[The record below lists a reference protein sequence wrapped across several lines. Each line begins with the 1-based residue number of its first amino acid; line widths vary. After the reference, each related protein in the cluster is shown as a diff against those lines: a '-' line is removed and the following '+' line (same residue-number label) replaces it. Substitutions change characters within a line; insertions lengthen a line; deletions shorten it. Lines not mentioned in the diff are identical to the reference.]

1 MQQQRPSHPA
11 VRWGLIFGGVMAL
24 LSVMIGLGRV
34 STENQDTVNNGFA
47 ALECLY
53 VLITLVV
60 LFVAGILASKQTGR
74 VATGVLAGLFAGVIG
89 GLTLTVFIII
99 WGATVNTDQIVRVMN
114 NSSSSLGSSDPR
126 SVALLVSFIFSVV
139 AILFLVGIG
148 AGVGALGGLIGRS
161 QAPEH
166 LRYAG
171 MPFPPG
177 QYPGY
182 PPAPGAYGP
191 QMGYPPAGY
200 PPTGYPQSGQYP
212 PPPGA
217 YPSPAAYPPPP
228 GYPQASGNFPPPPP
242 GYEQAGDPST
252 HTPTGETPSGS

>member
-1 MQQQRPSHPA
+1 MQQRQSHPA

-24 LSVMIGLGRV
+24 LSAMIGLGRV

-53 VLITLVV
+53 VLLTLVV
-60 LFVAGILASKQTGR
+60 LFVAGILASRQTAK
-74 VATGVLAGLFAGVIG
+74 VATGVLAGLFAGLIG
-89 GLTLTVFIII
+89 GVTLTVFIII
-99 WGATVNTDQIVRVMN
+99 WGATVSTDQIVRVL
-114 NSSSSLGSSDPR
+114 NSSNSSLGSSDPR
-126 SVALLVSFIFSVV
+126 SVALLVSFIFAVV
-139 AILFLVGIG
+139 AIVFLTGVG
-148 AGVGALGGLIGRS
+148 AGLGALGGLIGRA
-161 QAPEH
+161 QAPAH

-177 QYPGY
+177 AYPGY

-191 QMGYPPAGY
+191 PMGYPPAGY
-200 PPTGYPQSGQYP
+200 PPAGYPQPGQY

-217 YPSPAAYPPPP
+217 YPPPAAYPPPP
-228 GYPQASGNFPPPPP
+228 GYPQASGSFPPPPP
-242 GYEQAGDPST
+242 GYEQVGDPSP

>member
-74 VATGVLAGLFAGVIG
+74 VSTGVLAGLFAGVIG

-228 GYPQASGNFPPPPP
+228 GYPQASANFPPPPP

>member
-53 VLITLVV
+53 VLISLVV